1 MQTIKVMIADDHQLF
16 RRGLV
21 AVLKELKG
29 IEVIDEAANGK
40 ELLEKLKLKS
50 PDIVLVDIKMPVMD
64 GIETIKVLLNK
75 YPDIKVIMLTMHN
88 EEKFITHVVNLGAH
102 GYLLKNTDIQEVE
115 MTIQKV
121 MEQGFYFSNHVSDVL
136 LNNIISERKRQADLL
151 EDNPSF
157 SKREQ
162 EVLQYICDGF
172 TNSEIADKLF
182 LSTRT
187 VEGYRFKLCEKVG
200 VKNTAGLVR
209 FAVKNGLVD

>member
-1 MQTIKVMIADDHQLF
+1 MQKIKVIIADDHQLF

-40 ELLEKLKLKS
+40 ELLAILKS
-50 PDIVLVDIKMPVMD
+50 KTPDVVLVDIKMPVMD
-64 GIETIKVLLNK
+64 GIETIKVLLK
-75 YPDIKVIMLTMHN
+75 RYPDVKVIMLTMHN
-88 EEKFITHVVNLGAH
+88 EETFITHVVNLGAH
-102 GYLLKNTDIQEVE
+102 GYLLKNTDIDEVE
-115 MTIQKV
+115 MTIKKV
-121 MEQGFYFSNHVSDVL
+121 MEQGFYFSNQVSDVL
-136 LNNIISERKRQADLL
+136 LNNIITERNRQPELDD
-151 EDNPSF
+151 ENPSF
-157 SKREQ
+157 SKREK
-162 EVLQYICDGF
+162 EVLQYICDGY

-187 VEGYRFKLCEKVG
+187 VEGYRYKLCEKVG